1 MIVVSDMMGTL
12 TTGSPFLGV
21 VDWVKHNRSKLYAN
35 LIIASITPSY
45 ILAKRGMIDW
55 QRWGQRLMINSLTY
69 IKNADAKKLEQVS
82 EWVVEHDL
90 WKKRRDDVIAR
101 LVKHHEDNAEV
112 HIASSVFEPFI
123 APFARRIGAQ
133 VIGTPVEISNGNVQ
147 MVGELVA
154 DEKKIEQVL
163 SRLGGDR
170 VDVAYGD
177 TILDVPLLEHADHP
191 VAVYPDVKLKALAVE
206 RGWEVM
212 GDTPGYP

>member
-21 VDWVKHNRSKLYAN
+21 VDWIKHNRSKLYAN
-35 LIIASITPSY
+35 LIVASITPSY
-45 ILAKRGMIDW
+45 LLAKNGLIDW
-55 QRWGQRLMINSLTY
+55 QRWGQQLMINSLSY
-69 IKNADAKKLEQVS
+69 IKNADDKKLSEVS
-82 EWVVEHDL
+82 KWVVESDL
-90 WKKRRDDVIAR
+90 WKKRREDVIAR
-101 LVKHHEDNAEV
+101 LVKHREEGAQV

-123 APFARRIGAQ
+123 APFAERIGAR
-133 VIGTPVEISNGNVQ
+133 VIGTPVEIVNGKVQ
-147 MVGELVA
+147 MIGELVA

-163 SRLGGDR
+163 SRLGVDR

-191 VAVYPDVKLKALAVE
+191 VAVYPDAKLRVVAVE
-206 RGWEVM
+206 RGWEIM